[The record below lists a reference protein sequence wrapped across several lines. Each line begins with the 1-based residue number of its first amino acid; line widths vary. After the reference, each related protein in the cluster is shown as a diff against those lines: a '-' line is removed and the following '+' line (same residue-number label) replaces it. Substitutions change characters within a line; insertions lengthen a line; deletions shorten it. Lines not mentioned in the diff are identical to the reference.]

1 MKSWE
6 KPVLSV
12 LGVDKTKGRS
22 VFKVLSGVPLFEEET
37 TEISD
42 ELFVEPV
49 NYNSDKGVCD
59 CSRPGFHYGN
69 CEG

>member
-22 VFKVLSGVPLFEEET
+22 VFKVLSGVPLFENET
-37 TEISD
+37 TEITG
-42 ELFVEPV
+42 EEFVSAEG
-49 NYNSDKGVCD
+49 YKGNCD
-59 CSRPGFHYGN
+59 CSRPGNHYGN
-69 CEG
+69 CDG